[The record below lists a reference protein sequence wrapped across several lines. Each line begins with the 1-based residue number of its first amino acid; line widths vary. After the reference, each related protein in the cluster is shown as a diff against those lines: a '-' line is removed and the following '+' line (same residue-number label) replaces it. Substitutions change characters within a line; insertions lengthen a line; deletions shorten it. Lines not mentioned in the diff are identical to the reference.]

1 MIEAYVNEHRDR
13 FGVEPICKVL
23 QFAPSAY
30 RRHAGRHLDP
40 ALISRRAQRNFEL
53 TRHVRRIWDSTLQ
66 VYEADKV
73 CKPMHREGIRVAR
86 CTEERLMRS
95 VGLNSAR
102 RGKGVRTTVPD
113 VNAPCP
119 LDRVDRFRFKLL
131 LPLPVRSI
139 FSTV

>member
-1 MIEAYVNEHRDR
+1 M
-13 FGVEPICKVL
+13 
-23 QFAPSAY
+23 
-30 RRHAGRHLDP
+30 
-40 ALISRRAQRNFEL
+40 
-53 TRHVRRIWDSTLQ
+53 Q

-95 VGLNSAR
+95 MGLHSAR

-119 LDRVDRFRFKLL
+119 LDRVDLFGFKLL

-139 FSTV
+139 FSTF